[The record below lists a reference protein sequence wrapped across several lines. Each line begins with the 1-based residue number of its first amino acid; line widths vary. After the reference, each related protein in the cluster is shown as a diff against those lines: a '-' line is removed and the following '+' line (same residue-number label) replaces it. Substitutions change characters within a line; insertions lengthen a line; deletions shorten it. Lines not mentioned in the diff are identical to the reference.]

1 VGWLALGQTLHA
13 ATYAAFHV
21 AAIRVVYRL
30 FSDGRQARG
39 QAMYSGMT
47 FGLGLFVGSLAAGW
61 AVEMI
66 GLPAVFR
73 LSSGVALLAVLVLG
87 RTASR

>member
-1 VGWLALGQTLHA
+1 
-13 ATYAAFHV
+13 
-21 AAIRVVYRL
+21 
-30 FSDGRQARG
+30 
-39 QAMYSGMT
+39 MYSGMT